1 MDVALEDD
9 RSEND
14 DEEFAAET
22 KEEEERRKRKEER
35 ERLEGK
41 SNGKTVIGNGKASG
55 VEGKLNEITNRKV
68 NGKA

>member
-22 KEEEERRKRKEER
+22 REEEERRKRKEER

-41 SNGKTVIGNGKASG
+41 SGGNGVIGNGKASG
-55 VEGKLNEITNRKV
+55 VEKLNEITNRKV
-68 NGKA
+68 NGKV